1 MKIPI
6 LIITSLLLQQ
16 VLAQDDPCK
25 FNCFHPTIND
35 TNYKPIPSKYKH
47 ALNCSWQ
54 FAGLNINSNPNSK
67 SQLKLSGYSLISY
80 QFNHQSKAWKK
91 QLELYDESGFLWIT
105 DSLFIPEKDLTRI
118 KSAISRTSD
127 KPIKLQITSSF
138 QTQKLKGFTLITDSL
153 GIKAPRQSSGFQSP
167 GSFLLNG
174 GLEFQPG
181 KIGSIELSLASGKVM
196 WMLNKQLYSFQNTTE
211 LYGISIDKQYKIEGG
226 LNLQS
231 KLEKAFSSRL
241 RWEHTST
248 WFYPVSKG
256 GDADI
261 QIRNAVFWK
270 PSTTFQACL
279 RTTYSYNETRFPPGT
294 WTGELSLGYVFVKN
308 P

>member
-1 MKIPI
+1 M
-6 LIITSLLLQQ
+6 
-16 VLAQDDPCK
+16 
-25 FNCFHPTIND
+25 
-35 TNYKPIPSKYKH
+35 
-47 ALNCSWQ
+47 
-54 FAGLNINSNPNSK
+54 
-67 SQLKLSGYSLISY
+67 
-80 QFNHQSKAWKK
+80 
-91 QLELYDESGFLWIT
+91 WIT

-138 QTQKLKGFTLITDSL
+138 QTQKLKGFTPITDSL